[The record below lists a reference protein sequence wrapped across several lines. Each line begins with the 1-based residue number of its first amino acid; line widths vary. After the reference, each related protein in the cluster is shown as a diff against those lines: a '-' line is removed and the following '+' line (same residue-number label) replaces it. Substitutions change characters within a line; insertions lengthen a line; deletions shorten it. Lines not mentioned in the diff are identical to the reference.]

1 MLKVAVFVLLATAS
15 QTPRQTA
22 AHSAANDNA
31 QEFALLC
38 DAFHTATAA
47 PDLAP
52 ATDSASA
59 IAINIGAINMSIAAR
74 TFKADIDHTKDLSE
88 LQDKPAVPKA
98 GVKKARCEKYY
109 TFWKKSKNAIETSSN
124 KGDYAKWANKMLSK
138 GQFEKLRFYAER
150 AFEFYKAAQTT
161 LKIAQ
166 ATNIQTLLNN
176 AAFGTGN
183 KEATTNYGPGNRA
196 AICSGTSTPTQLKAG
211 TSLKLDLLC
220 LCAYDNGATPNGA
233 KICGPDTAAAGS
245 SASDNWEGH
254 SKTEANWTP
263 LKTACQKRKTQVKLT
278 LATVDAIRLRL
289 AELLGRQTPATAKT
303 HKYVL
308 GSLTG
313 TGDTGCAG
321 NKAGNGGRCLKY
333 AESDLN
339 DPAKGIEW
347 LRNLR
352 DAALAKEAAGDAKKE
367 MTAITRSLQLLNDST
382 NLLFDEDE
390 TTLAP
395 VTPNPSPTGSKAQEQ
410 KQKEQCEAI
419 KVATERKGKKQLCE
433 WKGKNDGGGEH
444 CKLNETHVAQQ
455 APTQAEKAGVNGE
468 TKTTDK
474 CSASKTPEECAAV
487 KGEIPKNRKAACGW
501 IEGKCQ
507 NSSFLVNKKFSLISV
522 SFMSLV

>member
-1 MLKVAVFVLLATAS
+1 MLKVVVFVLLATTL
-15 QTPRQTA
+15 QTPHQTA
-22 AHSAANDNA
+22 ANSAANDNA

-38 DAFHTATAA
+38 DAFHIATAA
-47 PDLAP
+47 PELTP
-52 ATDSASA
+52 ASDTASTK
-59 IAINIGAINMSIAAR
+59 AINIGSINMSIAAS

-88 LQDKPAVPKA
+88 LQDKPAVPKT
-98 GVKKARCEKYY
+98 GTENGRWEKYY
-109 TFWKKSKNAIETSSN
+109 TFWKKYKNAIETDPN
-124 KGDYAKWANKMLSK
+124 KADYAKWSTKKLSK
-138 GQFEKLRFYAER
+138 GQFEKLRLNAER

-183 KEATTNYGPGNRA
+183 TEATTNYGPGNRA

-263 LKTACQKRKTQVKLT
+263 LKTACQKRKTQAKLT

-289 AELLGRQTPATAKT
+289 AELLERQTPKDAKA

-308 GSLTG
+308 GSIR
-313 TGDTGCAG
+313 GDGDEGCKG
-321 NKAGNGGRCLKY
+321 NKDSNGGRCVKY
-333 AESDLN
+333 AESDLT
-339 DPAKGIEW
+339 DQAKGIEW

-352 DAALAKEAAGDAKKE
+352 DAASAKEAAADANKE
-367 MTAITRSLQLLNDST
+367 MKAITRSLQLLNDST

-390 TTLAP
+390 TTLAAAT
-395 VTPNPSPTGSKAQEQ
+395 TPNP
-410 KQKEQCEAI
+410 
-419 KVATERKGKKQLCE
+419 
-433 WKGKNDGGGEH
+433 
-444 CKLNETHVAQQ
+444 
-455 APTQAEKAGVNGE
+455 
-468 TKTTDK
+468 
-474 CSASKTPEECAAV
+474 
-487 KGEIPKNRKAACGW
+487 
-501 IEGKCQ
+501 
-507 NSSFLVNKKFSLISV
+507 
-522 SFMSLV
+522 

>member
-1 MLKVAVFVLLATAS
+1 
-15 QTPRQTA
+15 
-22 AHSAANDNA
+22 
-31 QEFALLC
+31 
-38 DAFHTATAA
+38 
-47 PDLAP
+47 
-52 ATDSASA
+52 
-59 IAINIGAINMSIAAR
+59 MSIAAS
-74 TFKADIDHTKDLSE
+74 TFKADIDHTKDLSD
-88 LQDKPAVPKA
+88 LQEKPAVPKT
-98 GVKKARCEKYY
+98 GNENVRWEKYY
-109 TFWKKSKNAIETSSN
+109 TFWKKCKNAIEKDPN
-124 KGDYAKWANKMLSK
+124 KADYAKWSTKKLSK
-138 GQFEKLRFYAER
+138 AQLAKLRLKAER
-150 AFEFYKAAQTT
+150 AFEFYAQAQT
-161 LKIAQ
+161 AQ
-166 ATNIQTLLNN
+166 NTAHGERIQTLLNN

-196 AICSGTSTPTQLKAG
+196 AICSGTTTPTQLKAG
-211 TSLKLDLLC
+211 SSLKLDLLC

-289 AELLGRQTPATAKT
+289 AELLGRQTPAAAKT

-367 MTAITRSLQLLNDST
+367 MTAITRSLQLLNDFT

-419 KVATERKGKKQLCE
+419 KVATERKGKKPLCE
-433 WKGKNDGGGEH
+433 WKAENDDDGLH
-444 CKLNETHVAQQ
+444 CKLNTTAAEQIA
-455 APTQAEKAGVNGE
+455 TQAGATGGNGY

-474 CSASKTPEECAAV
+474 CGAAKPPEERAAV
-487 KGEIPKNRKAACGW
+487 KGEIPKDKEAVCG
-501 IEGKCQ
+501 
-507 NSSFLVNKKFSLISV
+507 
-522 SFMSLV
+522 

>member
-1 MLKVAVFVLLATAS
+1 MLKVVVFVLLATTL
-15 QTPRQTA
+15 QTPHQTA
-22 AHSAANDNA
+22 ANSAANDNA

-38 DAFHTATAA
+38 DAFHIATAA

-59 IAINIGAINMSIAAR
+59 IAINIGAINMSIAAS

-88 LQDKPAVPKA
+88 VQDKPAVPKA
-98 GVKKARCEKYY
+98 GVEKARWEKYY
-109 TFWKKSKNAIETSSN
+109 TFWKKSKNAIETTSN

-138 GQFEKLRFYAER
+138 GQFAKLRLYAER
-150 AFEFYKAAQTT
+150 AFEFYKAAETT

-183 KEATTNYGPGNRA
+183 TEATTNYGPGNRA

-220 LCAYDNGATPNGA
+220 LCAYDNGASPNGA
-233 KICGPDTAAAGS
+233 QICGPDTAAAGS
-245 SASDNWEGH
+245 GVGDNWEGH
-254 SKTEANWTP
+254 SKTTENWTP
-263 LKTACQKRKTQVKLT
+263 LKAACQQRKAPAKLT
-278 LATVDAIRLRL
+278 LPTVDAIRLRI
-289 AELLGRQTPATAKT
+289 AELLGRQTPKDAKA

-308 GSLTG
+308 GSITG
-313 TGDTGCAG
+313 TGYTGCAG
-321 NKAGNGGRCLKY
+321 NKDTNGGRCVKY
-333 AESDLN
+333 KESDLT

-352 DAALAKEAAGDAKKE
+352 DAALAKEAAVDAKKE

-395 VTPNPSPTGSKAQEQ
+395 
-410 KQKEQCEAI
+410 
-419 KVATERKGKKQLCE
+419 ATTLKPI
-433 WKGKNDGGGEH
+433 
-444 CKLNETHVAQQ
+444 T
-455 APTQAEKAGVNGE
+455 
-468 TKTTDK
+468 
-474 CSASKTPEECAAV
+474 
-487 KGEIPKNRKAACGW
+487 NR
-501 IEGKCQ
+501 Q
-507 NSSFLVNKKFSLISV
+507 
-522 SFMSLV
+522 

>member
-1 MLKVAVFVLLATAS
+1 MIKEDTRIQAMYCMLKVAVFVLLATAS

-98 GVKKARCEKYY
+98 GVEKARCEKYY

-138 GQFEKLRFYAER
+138 GQFEKLRLYAER

-176 AAFGTGN
+176 AAYGKGGSD
-183 KEATTNYGPGNRA
+183 ATTDYTPGTRT
-196 AICSGTSTPTQLKAG
+196 AICSGTGNPAQSRAG
-211 TSLKLDLLC
+211 SSLKLDLLC

-263 LKTACQKRKTQVKLT
+263 LKAACKSRKTPGRLN
-278 LATVDAIRLRL
+278 LATVEAIRLRL
-289 AELLGRQTPATAKT
+289 AELLGRQTPEEAKA

-308 GSLTG
+308 GSIR
-313 TGDTGCAG
+313 GDGSEGCKV
-321 NKAGNGGRCLKY
+321 NKDRNGGRCVKY
-333 AESDLN
+333 AESDLT

-395 VTPNPSPTGSKAQEQ
+395 
-410 KQKEQCEAI
+410 
-419 KVATERKGKKQLCE
+419 ATTQ
-433 WKGKNDGGGEH
+433 
-444 CKLNETHVAQQ
+444 THHQQ
-455 APTQAEKAGVNGE
+455 AVKHKSKSKKN
-468 TKTTDK
+468 
-474 CSASKTPEECAAV
+474 SAK
-487 KGEIPKNRKAACGW
+487 R
-501 IEGKCQ
+501 
-507 NSSFLVNKKFSLISV
+507 
-522 SFMSLV
+522 